1 MLPFP
6 RIEVAIKEG
15 SSSNAKEEMLEEAKA
30 MIRVAKH
37 DHIVNFLGISVD
49 GEKVYVL
56 LEFCSFGSI
65 DSFLEKNSE
74 NFRMKM
80 ECGNYKEVVSWFV
93 QVADAMD
100 FLVKNN
106 IIHVSTI
113 QGPLELEIRKISVSN
128 VVEFP
133 GAGLSRPKTINS
145 EPNGATQTSEAG
157 QASVNFTT

>member
-1 MLPFP
+1 MIFFLFP

-37 DHIVNFLGISVD
+37 DHIVNFLGISMD

-106 IIHVSTI
+106 IIHVSTL
-113 QGPLELEIRKISVSN
+113 QGPLELEIRTISLSN

-133 GAGLSRPKTINS
+133 GAGFSRLRTINS
-145 EPNGATQTSEAG
+145 ELNDAT
-157 QASVNFTT
+157 